1 VLAGLLYGVDARDPL
16 TLAAAAGVLVADPA
30 ARRASARL
38 IPSARRDR
46 AVVTFGAMGYEGE
59 ERRFARWTCAA
70 CRSARFAPIP
80 SDGRL
85 KCPICY
91 ESVAFDSRRH
101 ARRDP
106 ADRGRAPE
114 EIPPHG

>member
-1 VLAGLLYGVDARDPL
+1 MEYD
-16 TLAAAAGVLVADPA
+16 
-30 ARRASARL
+30 
-38 IPSARRDR
+38 
-46 AVVTFGAMGYEGE
+46 GE
-59 ERRFARWTCAA
+59 ERRFARWICGA
-70 CRSARFAPIP
+70 CRSPRFAPIP

-91 ESVAFDSRRH
+91 ESIPFDPRRH